1 MSKSTQDRF
10 VCSNRLLKRNKVSPS
25 DQTGGGTLPSSSC
38 PSRHSVRDSR
48 CLDQTK
54 ASRSPCF
61 RRSGQA
67 YLSHAYLKLVFGG
80 VKPHGFDPSAR
91 RRQPCKSP
99 LNGIMTMAAI
109 NLSSNQTAAL
119 IPHAWS
125 PSCRKF
131 ETSRTDLHL
140 PSESPIGPRR
150 TNLTSEPQKE

>member
-1 MSKSTQDRF
+1 MSKSTKDRF
-10 VCSNRLLKRNKVSPS
+10 VCSNRLLKRNKVSPPH
-25 DQTGGGTLPSSSC
+25 QTGGGTLPSSFS
-38 PSRHSVRDSR
+38 PTRRSVRGSR

-67 YLSHAYLKLVFGG
+67 YLSQACLKFVFGG
-80 VKPHGFDPSAR
+80 VKPHGFDPPAR
-91 RRQPCKSP
+91 RRQPRKSP

-119 IPHAWS
+119 IPHAWP
-125 PSCRKF
+125 PSCRKC
-131 ETSRTDLHL
+131 EASRTDLPL
-140 PSESPIGPRR
+140 RSESPIGPRR